1 MHFLI
6 LKNLTVYKF
15 SKWVQIQSGRL
26 NEALHLLF
34 QRKDNFVIFISVLCK

>member
-6 LKNLTVYKF
+6 LKNSTVNKF
-15 SKWVQIQSGRL
+15 SKWVQSQAGRF